1 VLRCTTR
8 SNQEQS
14 QKKQE
19 INANPF
25 ELLHRDCSKEKSY
38 TRYSK
43 RIRFT
48 SFPIGNSMV
57 STYEY
62 ISSNFRNKI
71 KDRRQ
76 IMTATVYDGGLN
88 RVYSTQWRP
97 HSSNRFAKWLAAV
110 NPFSLPHKWDH
121 HTSRWRFQHK
131 ISITARV
138 QLLADRPCSPNP
150 LLDIF
155 SWKAYRTAEKLNST
169 MIYRSLIQH
178 PCNTHD
184 CNFLWLQLWSISSKI
199 KRVMIAITQL
209 TIHNLAIIKICWIY
223 MEHA

>member
-1 VLRCTTR
+1 MNISVQISGTR
-8 SNQEQS
+8 
-14 QKKQE
+14 
-19 INANPF
+19 
-25 ELLHRDCSKEKSY
+25 L
-38 TRYSK
+38 
-43 RIRFT
+43 
-48 SFPIGNSMV
+48 
-57 STYEY
+57 
-62 ISSNFRNKI
+62 KI
-71 KDRRQ
+71 EDKLWP
-76 IMTATVYDGGLN
+76 TVYDGGLN

-169 MIYRSLIQH
+169 MIYSSLIHH

-184 CNFLWLQLWSISSKI
+184 CIFF
-199 KRVMIAITQL
+199 VAPAV
-209 TIHNLAIIKICWIY
+209 IHLNQDQKGDDSNHTANNPQPS
-223 MEHA
+223 HH